1 MNKIIPIGIIIIV
14 IVIIIGVLTYQT
26 TVNKSDNNNMTN
38 MSNMTSTNSNSNGLQ
53 ATVTIENGTFNPANL
68 TVKVGTTVIWID
80 KDFNTDTEYMVT
92 SNKTG
97 NTEMENNTEATE
109 GMYLFMSNDLTNGQ
123 SFNYT
128 FNQTGTFYYYD
139 MNHMGDK
146 ALNGVIIVQ

>member
-14 IVIIIGVLTYQT
+14 IVIIIGTLAYQT

-38 MSNMTSTNSNSNGLQ
+38 MSNMTSANSSSNGLQ

-68 TVKVGTTVIWID
+68 TVKVGTTVTWID
-80 KDFNTDTEYMVT
+80 KDSNTDTEYMVT

-97 NTEMENNTEATE
+97 NTEMDNNTEATE

-128 FNQTGTFYYYD
+128 FNQTGTFDYYD
-139 MNHMGDK
+139 MDHMNDN

>member
-1 MNKIIPIGIIIIV
+1 
-14 IVIIIGVLTYQT
+14 
-26 TVNKSDNNNMTN
+26 MTN
-38 MSNMTSTNSNSNGLQ
+38 MSNMTSANSSSNGLQ
-53 ATVTIENGTFNPANL
+53 TTVTIENGTFNPANL
-68 TVKVGTTVIWID
+68 TVKVGKTVTWID
-80 KDFNTDTEYMVT
+80 KDPTTDTKYMVT

-97 NTEMENNTEATE
+97 NTEMENNTK

-139 MNHMGDK
+139 MDHMGDN